1 MNEEDGFRPNE
12 FHHALDTELA
22 ALTAPALGDL
32 VGLAA
37 KGGRRKRRLRA
48 AGAAFGS
55 VTAVAALAVLVGS
68 LGTGPAQSTVAGPA
82 IGPAAAPASV
92 AASPSAPATP
102 AAQADP
108 LVPVTAASLL
118 DAVVKSLPAG
128 LTADTFR
135 ANQAKYPIVDG
146 IGYPAVFAYVNTSAG
161 VGRISVGAFQ
171 SDPEEPACLAGT
183 QGRITTVCSTSPA
196 GDVVEVE
203 TNPTNCIQATRVT
216 VHRPQ
221 NLGVAIDISS
231 CLNWTNGQ
239 NPPAVPALTQE
250 QAVALA
256 SSPLIS
262 TSMPSAFVA
271 AANAKY
277 PELPQPQ

>member
-12 FHHALDTELA
+12 FHHTLDTELA
-22 ALTAPALGDL
+22 ALTTPPLGDL

-37 KGGRRKRRLRA
+37 RGGRRKRRLRA

-68 LGTGPAQSTVAGPA
+68 LGTGTAQSTVAGPA
-82 IGPAAAPASV
+82 IGPAAGPAAVV
-92 AASPSAPATP
+92 ASASSSASATP
-102 AAQADP
+102 TAQADP
-108 LVPVTAASLL
+108 LVATTAASLL

-128 LTADTFR
+128 LTADNFR
-135 ANQAKYPIVDG
+135 ANQATVPIVDNRGYPSVFAFVHTPAG
-146 IGYPAVFAYVNTSAG
+146 IGRIG
-161 VGRISVGAFQ
+161 VSVYQ
-171 SDPEEPACLAGT
+171 TDPEQQRLCFAGT
-183 QGRITTVCSTSPA
+183 HGDTSTTCSTSPA

-203 TNPTNCIQATRVT
+203 TNSGNCIQATRVA

-221 NLGVAIDISS
+221 NLAVSIDISS
-231 CLNWTNGQ
+231 CLGKSTEL
-239 NPPAVPALTQE
+239 AVPALTQE

-256 SSPLIS
+256 SSPLIG

-277 PELPQPQ
+277 PALPEAQ